1 MIAIINNNLEHIIPI
16 TDFLY
21 DQLINQMYIKNRNIS
36 EWNQNII
43 DFLRS
48 LVNETITSIVIKQD
62 SEIIHDYQNL
72 NGVVT
77 SLNNEIILHEL
88 DRVIETV
95 YISIQLNS

>member
-88 DRVIETV
+88 NRVIETV